1 MAKLKTYL
9 TEQQMTEAELED
21 YLDHLYAEYLMKQDA
36 YRYEDNHNP
45 FELAKAREVKNG

>member
-9 TEQQMTEAELED
+9 MEQQMSEAEIED
-21 YLDHLYAEYLMKQDA
+21 YLDYLYAEYLMKQEA

-45 FELAKAREVKNG
+45 SNMEKAREGKNG